1 MDLLLDGV
9 NVEVEKAKIISND
22 KLKAPVQL
30 MSAFLM
36 CVTENKMKDAI
47 ALSNKILE
55 FEPENHMIKE
65 YQINLK
71 EYIKQGLDE
80 QEDDE
85 SEDSDKEN
93 EEEEDLDEEKEDL
106 EDDDT
111 NDAKVE
117 IESIKLQDDEKFEI
131 ANSRIA
137 EEMRSEA
144 KQSGPNFKKIGDW
157 KY

>member
-1 MDLLLDGV
+1 MVIPISFTATSVSLLQLPLSTSRII
-9 NVEVEKAKIISND
+9 EK
-22 KLKAPVQL
+22 
-30 MSAFLM
+30 
-36 CVTENKMKDAI
+36 E
-47 ALSNKILE
+47 
-55 FEPENHMIKE
+55 
-65 YQINLK
+65 
-71 EYIKQGLDE
+71 
-80 QEDDE
+80 
-85 SEDSDKEN
+85 EN

-106 EDDDT
+106 EDDYT